1 MPITKSE
8 LINETAI
15 SCGMARDDARNVVE
29 QFFRVVQD
37 LIKEGKSIEIRGFG
51 TFSPKTCNSR
61 VGRNLQTG
69 ELISLAPHKSMNFK
83 FSHELKAS
91 IGKLPADSGKS
102 VSLQEKVSSG
112 KMPAADKTSASR

>member
-8 LINETAI
+8 LINDTAI
-15 SCGMARDDARNVVE
+15 SCGMARDNAKNVVE
-29 QFFRVVQD
+29 QFFQVVQD

-69 ELISLAPHKSMNFK
+69 ELISLAPHKSMSFK
-83 FSHELKAS
+83 FSPELKAQ
-91 IGKLPADSGKS
+91 IGKLPVDSRKS
-102 VSLQEKVSSG
+102 VSLQEQVGLG
-112 KMPAADKTSASR
+112 KMPATDKTPAG